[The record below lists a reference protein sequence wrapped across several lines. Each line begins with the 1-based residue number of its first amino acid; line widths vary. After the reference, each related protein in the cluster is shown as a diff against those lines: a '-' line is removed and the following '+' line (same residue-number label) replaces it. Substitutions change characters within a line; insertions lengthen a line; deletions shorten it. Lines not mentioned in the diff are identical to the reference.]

1 MKDLFK
7 GHHPWLLVLVIAV
20 DIFSALVIRHSILS
34 KGESEF
40 NANVFFCLIII
51 GGLALY
57 AILVEFISGK
67 DMPLIGENK
76 EKEEKVKAPTPQP
89 LATESSVE
97 QPTPSPEQAT
107 VSRDDLEKIMR
118 NVMADLKREVAVPS
132 GATISKD
139 EDGVVSVN
147 INEMKNSASELIQ
160 TREDAVY
167 RFACEYTIEV
177 LGSYVKQRDVP
188 TLLLRLGLFQKAST
202 PNWDP
207 RSTEE
212 IEAGGKI
219 RRIEVSA
226 PVEKWALLHYGWNM
240 GRLFGKQNN
249 FITHFLK
256 TTFHYHLDGLSDNQ
270 LPKKLKQ
277 NPLKGVIKIEERFD
291 NNFSIVEYRLSND
304 IQQSEVIEDTKA
316 SPISEYA
323 DPAPVAQTIETPHE
337 ETEPITPIQTENRP
351 VRMPPLYDDEER
363 LENDDEWENEDYDY
377 SNDEEDKEDE
387 EDEPMTDEEFDDF
400 IDRQMKKAKIQD
412 ALIMNFSPVKI
423 HQSQQISCRRSRFSP
438 L

>member
-57 AILVEFISGK
+57 AILVEFLSGK

-76 EKEEKVKAPTPQP
+76 GKEEKVKAPLPQP
-89 LATESSVE
+89 LATESSAE
-97 QPTPSPEQAT
+97 QTSPSPEQAT

-118 NVMADLKREVAVPS
+118 DVMADLKREVAVPI

-139 EDGVVSVN
+139 EDGIVSVN
-147 INEMKNSASELIQ
+147 INEMKNSASELVRTQ
-160 TREDAVY
+160 EDAKY
-167 RFACEYTIEV
+167 RFACEYTMKV
-177 LGSYVKQRDVP
+177 LGSYIKQRDVP
-188 TLLLRLGLFQKAST
+188 TLLFRLGLFQRAST

-207 RSTEE
+207 RSSED

-219 RRIEVSA
+219 QRIEVSA

-277 NPLKGVIKIEERFD
+277 NPLQGVIKIEERFD
-291 NNFSIVEYRLSND
+291 NNFSIEEYRLSND
-304 IQQSEVIEDTKA
+304 VQQSEVIEDTKA
-316 SPISEYA
+316 SHISEDA
-323 DPAPVAQTIETPHE
+323 EPAIVAQTIETPHG
-337 ETEPITPIQTENRP
+337 ETESITPIQTENRP
-351 VRMPPLYDDEER
+351 VRMPPLFEDEER
-363 LENDDEWENEDYDY
+363 PDDDDECDNEDYDY
-377 SNDEEDKEDE
+377 SNDDEEEDED
-387 EDEPMTDEEFDDF
+387 DEPMTEEEFDNF
-400 IDRQMKKAKIQD
+400 IDRQMKKGK
-412 ALIMNFSPVKI
+412 N
-423 HQSQQISCRRSRFSP
+423 SRC
-438 L
+438 LDNELLAG

>member
-57 AILVEFISGK
+57 AILVEFLSGR

-76 EKEEKVKAPTPQP
+76 EKEEKAKALITQPSTPDAPVSESTSQP
-89 LATESSVE
+89 ERSS
-97 QPTPSPEQAT
+97 

-118 NVMADLKREVAVPS
+118 DVMADLKREVAVPT
-132 GATISKD
+132 GATITKD
-139 EDGVVSVN
+139 EDGIVSVN
-147 INEMKNSASELIQ
+147 INEMKNSASELVRTQ
-160 TREDAVY
+160 EDAKY
-167 RFACEYTIEV
+167 RFACEYTMKV
-177 LGSYVKQRDVP
+177 LGSYIKQRDVP
-188 TLLLRLGLFQKAST
+188 TLLFRLGLFQRAST

-207 RSTEE
+207 RSSED
-212 IEAGGKI
+212 IEAGVKI
-219 RRIEVSA
+219 QRIEVSA

-277 NPLKGVIKIEERFD
+277 NPLQGVIKIEERFD
-291 NNFSIVEYRLSND
+291 NNFSIEEYRLSND
-304 IQQSEVIEDTKA
+304 VQQSEVLENTKA
-316 SPISEYA
+316 SPISEDA
-323 DPAPVAQTIETPHE
+323 EPATVAQTIETPHE
-337 ETEPITPIQTENRP
+337 GTAPITPIQTENRP
-351 VRMPPLYDDEER
+351 VRMPPLFEDEER
-363 LENDDEWENEDYDY
+363 PDDDDEWDNEDYDY
-377 SNDEEDKEDE
+377 SNDDDE
-387 EDEPMTDEEFDDF
+387 EDEDDEPMTEEEFDNF
-400 IDRQMKKAKIQD
+400 IERQMKKGK
-412 ALIMNFSPVKI
+412 N
-423 HQSQQISCRRSRFSP
+423 SRC
-438 L
+438 LDNELLAG

>member
-57 AILVEFISGK
+57 AILVEFLSGK

-76 EKEEKVKAPTPQP
+76 GKEEKVKAPLPQP
-89 LATESSVE
+89 LATESSAE
-97 QPTPSPEQAT
+97 QPSSSPEQAA

-118 NVMADLKREVAVPS
+118 DVMADLKHEVAVPA

-139 EDGVVSVN
+139 EDGIVSVN

-160 TREDAVY
+160 TREDAIY

-177 LGSYVKQRDVP
+177 LGSFVKQRDVP
-188 TLLLRLGLFQKAST
+188 TLLLKLGLFQKAST

-207 RSTEE
+207 RSSED

-219 RRIEVSA
+219 QRIEVSA
-226 PVEKWALLHYGWNM
+226 PVEKWALLHYGWNI

-277 NPLKGVIKIEERFD
+277 NPRKGVIKIEERFD
-291 NNFSIVEYRLSND
+291 NNFSIEEFRLSNEV
-304 IQQSEVIEDTKA
+304 QQPEVIEDTKA
-316 SPISEYA
+316 SHISE
-323 DPAPVAQTIETPHE
+323 DTGPTPGAQTIETPHE
-337 ETEPITPIQTENRP
+337 GAGSITPIQTENRP
-351 VRMPPLYDDEER
+351 VRMPPLFEDEER
-363 LENDDEWENEDYDY
+363 PDDDDDWDDEDYDY
-377 SNDEEDKEDE
+377 SKDDEIEDE
-387 EDEPMTDEEFDDF
+387 DDEPMTDAEFEEF
-400 IDRQMKKAKIQD
+400 INRKMKKGED
-412 ALIMNFSPVKI
+412 
-423 HQSQQISCRRSRFSP
+423 SRC
-438 L
+438 LDEELLAG

>member
-57 AILVEFISGK
+57 AILVEFLSGQ
-67 DMPLIGENK
+67 DMPLIGEK
-76 EKEEKVKAPTPQP
+76 KEEMVKVPVSRPI
-89 LATESSVE
+89 TEETSVG
-97 QPTPSPEQAT
+97 QTTVPPEQAT
-107 VSRDDLEKIMR
+107 VSRNDLEQIMR
-118 NVMADLKREVAVPS
+118 NVMSDLKREVAVPT
-132 GATISKD
+132 GATITKD
-139 EDGVVSVN
+139 EDGFVSVN
-147 INEMKNSASELIQ
+147 INEMKNSASELVRTQ
-160 TREDAVY
+160 EDAKY

-177 LGSYVKQRDVP
+177 LGSYIKQRDVP
-188 TLLLRLGLFQKAST
+188 TLLFRLGLFQRAST

-207 RSTEE
+207 RSSED
-212 IEAGGKI
+212 IEAGSKI
-219 RRIEVSA
+219 QRIEVSA

-277 NPLKGVIKIEERFD
+277 NPLQGVIKIEERFD
-291 NNFSIVEYRLSND
+291 KDFSVEDYSLEKDIAKQPAKVTTTPETTVTEKVETATIVETD
-304 IQQSEVIEDTKA
+304 EITPEKET
-316 SPISEYA
+316 
-323 DPAPVAQTIETPHE
+323 PVAPTK
-337 ETEPITPIQTENRP
+337 
-351 VRMPPLYDDEER
+351 VSLKDMDFMV
-363 LENDDEWENEDYDY
+363 ENEDY
-377 SNDEEDKEDE
+377 EDE
-387 EDEPMTDEEFDDF
+387 NPEAYNDADEYYEDDEDDEPFNEEEWE
-400 IDRQMKKAKIQD
+400 AYV
-412 ALIMNFSPVKI
+412 N
-423 HQSQQISCRRSRFSP
+423 RSLERGANSRC
-438 L
+438 LDQEYLAG

>member
-1 MKDLFK
+1 
-7 GHHPWLLVLVIAV
+7 
-20 DIFSALVIRHSILS
+20 
-34 KGESEF
+34 
-40 NANVFFCLIII
+40 
-51 GGLALY
+51 
-57 AILVEFISGK
+57 
-67 DMPLIGENK
+67 MPLIGENK
-76 EKEEKVKAPTPQP
+76 EKEEKAKALITQPSTPYAPVSKSTSQ
-89 LATESSVE
+89 
-97 QPTPSPEQAT
+97 PEQSS
-107 VSRDDLEKIMR
+107 VSRDDLEKIIR
-118 NVMADLKREVAVPS
+118 DVMADLKREVAVPA

-160 TREDAVY
+160 TREDAIY
-167 RFACEYTIEV
+167 RFACEYSIEV

-188 TLLLRLGLFQKAST
+188 TLLLKLGLFQKAST

-277 NPLKGVIKIEERFD
+277 NPRKGVIKIEERFD
-291 NNFSIVEYRLSND
+291 NNFSIEEYRLSND
-304 IQQSEVIEDTKA
+304 VQQSEAIEDTET
-316 SPISEYA
+316 SFISEDA
-323 DPAPVAQTIETPHE
+323 RSATVAQAIETPHE
-337 ETEPITPIQTENRP
+337 EADTITPIQTENRP
-351 VRMPPLYDDEER
+351 VRMPPLFEDEER
-363 LENDDEWENEDYDY
+363 PDDDDEWDNEDYDY
-377 SNDEEDKEDE
+377 SNDDGEDDED
-387 EDEPMTDEEFDDF
+387 DEPMTEEEFEDF
-400 IDRQMKKAKIQD
+400 IDRQMKKGK
-412 ALIMNFSPVKI
+412 N
-423 HQSQQISCRRSRFSP
+423 SRC
-438 L
+438 LDNELLAG

>member
-57 AILVEFISGK
+57 AILVEFLSGK

-97 QPTPSPEQAT
+97 QPTPSPEQAS
-107 VSRDDLEKIMR
+107 VSRDDLEQIMR
-118 NVMADLKREVAVPS
+118 NVMSDLKREVAVPT
-132 GATISKD
+132 GATITKD
-139 EDGVVSVN
+139 EDGIVSVN
-147 INEMKNSASELIQ
+147 INEMKNLASELVRTQ
-160 TREDAVY
+160 EDAKY
-167 RFACEYTIEV
+167 RFACEYTMKV
-177 LGSYVKQRDVP
+177 LGSYIKQRDVP
-188 TLLLRLGLFQKAST
+188 TLLFRLGLFQRAST

-207 RSTEE
+207 RSSED

-219 RRIEVSA
+219 QRIEVSA
-226 PVEKWALLHYGWNM
+226 PVEKWALLHYGWNI

-277 NPLKGVIKIEERFD
+277 NPLQGVIKIEERFD
-291 NNFSIVEYRLSND
+291 KDFSIEDYRLSND
-304 IQQSEVIEDTKA
+304 VQQSEGIENTKA
-316 SPISEYA
+316 SLISEDA
-323 DPAPVAQTIETPHE
+323 EPATVAQTIETPHE

-351 VRMPPLYDDEER
+351 VRMPPLFEGEER
-363 LENDDEWENEDYDY
+363 PDDDDEWDNEDYDY
-377 SNDEEDKEDE
+377 SNDDEEEDED
-387 EDEPMTDEEFDDF
+387 DEPMTEEEFEDF
-400 IDRQMKKAKIQD
+400 IDRQMKKGK
-412 ALIMNFSPVKI
+412 N
-423 HQSQQISCRRSRFSP
+423 SRC
-438 L
+438 LDNELLAG

>member
-20 DIFSALVIRHSILS
+20 DIFSALVIRYSILS

-57 AILVEFISGK
+57 AILVEFLSGK
-67 DMPLIGENK
+67 DMPLIGEKK
-76 EKEEKVKAPTPQP
+76 EKEEEVKAPPQP
-89 LATESSVE
+89 LAVESSVE
-97 QPTPSPEQAT
+97 QTTLSLEQT
-107 VSRDDLEKIMR
+107 SVSRDDLEKIMR
-118 NVMADLKREVAVPS
+118 DVMTDLKREVAVPT

-177 LGSYVKQRDVP
+177 LGSYIKQRDVP
-188 TLLLRLGLFQKAST
+188 MLLLRLGLFQKAST
-202 PNWDP
+202 PKWDP

-219 RRIEVSA
+219 RRIEVSS

-256 TTFHYHLDGLSDNQ
+256 STFHYHLDGLSDNQ

-277 NPLKGVIKIEERFD
+277 NPLQGVIKIEERFG
-291 NNFSIVEYRLSND
+291 NNFSIEEYRLSND
-304 IQQSEVIEDTKA
+304 VQQSEVTEGTKA
-316 SPISEYA
+316 SLISEDA
-323 DPAPVAQTIETPHE
+323 EPATVAQTIETPHE
-337 ETEPITPIQTENRP
+337 ETEPITPIQTDNRP
-351 VRMPPLYDDEER
+351 VRMPPLFEDEER
-363 LENDDEWENEDYDY
+363 PDDDDEWDNEDYDY
-377 SNDEEDKEDE
+377 SNDDGEDDED
-387 EDEPMTDEEFDDF
+387 DEPMTEEEFENF
-400 IDRQMKKAKIQD
+400 IDRQMKKGK
-412 ALIMNFSPVKI
+412 N
-423 HQSQQISCRRSRFSP
+423 SRC
-438 L
+438 LDNELLAG

>member
-57 AILVEFISGK
+57 AILVEFLSGK

-97 QPTPSPEQAT
+97 QPTPSPEQAA
-107 VSRDDLEKIMR
+107 VSRDDLEQIMR
-118 NVMADLKREVAVPS
+118 NVMSDLKREVAVPT

-139 EDGVVSVN
+139 EDGIVSVN

-188 TLLLRLGLFQKAST
+188 TLLLKLGLFHKAST

-226 PVEKWALLHYGWNM
+226 PVEKWALLHYG
-240 GRLFGKQNN
+240 
-249 FITHFLK
+249 
-256 TTFHYHLDGLSDNQ
+256 
-270 LPKKLKQ
+270 
-277 NPLKGVIKIEERFD
+277 
-291 NNFSIVEYRLSND
+291 
-304 IQQSEVIEDTKA
+304 
-316 SPISEYA
+316 
-323 DPAPVAQTIETPHE
+323 
-337 ETEPITPIQTENRP
+337 
-351 VRMPPLYDDEER
+351 
-363 LENDDEWENEDYDY
+363 
-377 SNDEEDKEDE
+377 
-387 EDEPMTDEEFDDF
+387 
-400 IDRQMKKAKIQD
+400 
-412 ALIMNFSPVKI
+412 
-423 HQSQQISCRRSRFSP
+423 
-438 L
+438 

>member
-57 AILVEFISGK
+57 AILVEFLSGR

-76 EKEEKVKAPTPQP
+76 KKEEQVKAPSPQP
-89 LATESSVE
+89 LATEPTVE
-97 QPTPSPEQAT
+97 QPSPSPEQAA

-118 NVMADLKREVAVPS
+118 DVMADLKSEVAVPT
-132 GATISKD
+132 GATITKD
-139 EDGVVSVN
+139 EDGIVSVN
-147 INEMKNSASELIQ
+147 INEMKNSASKIVRTQ
-160 TREDAVY
+160 EDAKY
-167 RFACEYTIEV
+167 RFACEYTMKV
-177 LGSYVKQRDVP
+177 LGSYIKQRDVP
-188 TLLLRLGLFQKAST
+188 TLLFRLGLFQRAST
-202 PNWDP
+202 PKWDP
-207 RSTEE
+207 RSSDD

-219 RRIEVSA
+219 QRIEVSA
-226 PVEKWALLHYGWNM
+226 PVEKWALLNYGWNM

-277 NPLKGVIKIEERFD
+277 NPLQGVIKIEERFD
-291 NNFSIVEYRLSND
+291 KDCS
-304 IQQSEVIEDTKA
+304 IEDFSLSK
-316 SPISEYA
+316 
-323 DPAPVAQTIETPHE
+323 DVAEQPDNIATTSVPTVTVKEETESVAETIETTHE
-337 ETEPITPIQTENRP
+337 KTEAVVPANENP
-351 VRMPPLYDDEER
+351 KNIDL
-363 LENDDEWENEDYDY
+363 L
-377 SNDEEDKEDE
+377 EEDKEEFDE
-387 EDEPMTDEEFDDF
+387 DYESYDDANDDYEDFYNEDEDNDEPMSDDEWNEFVL
-400 IDRQMKKAKIQD
+400 RQMERNADPQKLSVD
-412 ALIMNFSPVKI
+412 NLL
-423 HQSQQISCRRSRFSP
+423 R
-438 L
+438 

>member
-1 MKDLFK
+1 
-7 GHHPWLLVLVIAV
+7 
-20 DIFSALVIRHSILS
+20 
-34 KGESEF
+34 
-40 NANVFFCLIII
+40 
-51 GGLALY
+51 
-57 AILVEFISGK
+57 
-67 DMPLIGENK
+67 MPLIGENK
-76 EKEEKVKAPTPQP
+76 GKEEKVKAPSPQP
-89 LATESSVE
+89 LATKSSVE
-97 QPTPSPEQAT
+97 LPSPSPEQAA

-118 NVMADLKREVAVPS
+118 NVMSDLKREVAVPT

-139 EDGVVSVN
+139 EDGIVSVN

-188 TLLLRLGLFQKAST
+188 TLPLKLGLFQKAST

-277 NPLKGVIKIEERFD
+277 NPRKGVIKIEERFD
-291 NNFSIVEYRLSND
+291 NNFSIEEYRLSNEV
-304 IQQSEVIEDTKA
+304 QQSEVIVDTKT
-316 SPISEYA
+316 SFISEDA
-323 DPAPVAQTIETPHE
+323 GPETVAQAIETPHE
-337 ETEPITPIQTENRP
+337 EADPITPIQTENRP
-351 VRMPPLYDDEER
+351 VRMPPLFEDEER
-363 LENDDEWENEDYDY
+363 PDDDDEWDNEDYDY
-377 SNDEEDKEDE
+377 SNDDGEDDED
-387 EDEPMTDEEFDDF
+387 DEPMTEEEFENF
-400 IDRQMKKAKIQD
+400 IDRQMKKGK
-412 ALIMNFSPVKI
+412 N
-423 HQSQQISCRRSRFSP
+423 SRC
-438 L
+438 LDNELLAG

>member
-57 AILVEFISGK
+57 AILVEFLSGR
-67 DMPLIGENK
+67 DMPLIGENRK
-76 EKEEKVKAPTPQP
+76 KEEQVKAPSPQP
-89 LATESSVE
+89 LATEPTVE
-97 QPTPSPEQAT
+97 QPSPSPEQAA

-118 NVMADLKREVAVPS
+118 DVMADLKSEVAVPT
-132 GATISKD
+132 GATITKD
-139 EDGVVSVN
+139 EDGIVSVN
-147 INEMKNSASELIQ
+147 INEMKNSASEIVRTQ
-160 TREDAVY
+160 EDAKY
-167 RFACEYTIEV
+167 RFACEYTMKV
-177 LGSYVKQRDVP
+177 LGSYIKQRDVP
-188 TLLLRLGLFQKAST
+188 TLLFRLGLFQRAST
-202 PNWDP
+202 PKWDP
-207 RSTEE
+207 RSSDD

-219 RRIEVSA
+219 QRIEVSA

-277 NPLKGVIKIEERFD
+277 NPLLGVIKIEERFD
-291 NNFSIVEYRLSND
+291 KDCSVEDYS
-304 IQQSEVIEDTKA
+304 
-316 SPISEYA
+316 
-323 DPAPVAQTIETPHE
+323 
-337 ETEPITPIQTENRP
+337 
-351 VRMPPLYDDEER
+351 
-363 LENDDEWENEDYDY
+363 LENDVAKQPANITTTPETTVTEKVETATIVETVETTPEKETPVAPTKVPPNDKDYMAENEDY
-377 SNDEEDKEDE
+377 EDKESDSYNDADE
-387 EDEPMTDEEFDDF
+387 YYEDDEDDEPFNEEEWE
-400 IDRQMKKAKIQD
+400 AYV
-412 ALIMNFSPVKI
+412 N
-423 HQSQQISCRRSRFSP
+423 RSLERGANSRC
-438 L
+438 LDQEYLAG

>member
-57 AILVEFISGK
+57 AILVEFLSGK
-67 DMPLIGENK
+67 DTPLIGENK
-76 EKEEKVKAPTPQP
+76 EKEEKVKTPSQP
-89 LATESSVE
+89 LAPESSSE
-97 QPTPSPEQAT
+97 QTPPSLEQT
-107 VSRDDLEKIMR
+107 SVSRDDLEQIMR
-118 NVMADLKREVAVPS
+118 NVMSDLKREVAVPT
-132 GATISKD
+132 GATITKD
-139 EDGVVSVN
+139 EDGIVSVN
-147 INEMKNSASELIQ
+147 INEMKNSASELVRTQ
-160 TREDAVY
+160 EDAKY
-167 RFACEYTIEV
+167 RFACEYTMKV
-177 LGSYVKQRDVP
+177 LGSYIKQRDVP
-188 TLLLRLGLFQKAST
+188 TLLFRLGLFQRAST

-207 RSTEE
+207 RSSED

-219 RRIEVSA
+219 QRIEVSA

-277 NPLKGVIKIEERFD
+277 NPLQGVIKIEERFD
-291 NNFSIVEYRLSND
+291 NNFSIEEYRLSND
-304 IQQSEVIEDTKA
+304 VQQSEVIEDTKA
-316 SPISEYA
+316 SAISEDA
-323 DPAPVAQTIETPHE
+323 GPATVAQAIETPHE
-337 ETEPITPIQTENRP
+337 EANPITPIQTENRP
-351 VRMPPLYDDEER
+351 VRMPPLFEYEER
-363 LENDDEWENEDYDY
+363 PDDDDEWDNEDYDY
-377 SNDEEDKEDE
+377 SNDDGEDDED
-387 EDEPMTDEEFDDF
+387 DEPMTEEEFEKF
-400 IDRQMKKAKIQD
+400 IDRQMKKGK
-412 ALIMNFSPVKI
+412 N
-423 HQSQQISCRRSRFSP
+423 SRC
-438 L
+438 LDNELLAG

>member
-57 AILVEFISGK
+57 AILVEFLSGQ
-67 DMPLIGENK
+67 DMPLIGEKK

-97 QPTPSPEQAT
+97 QPTPSSGQAA
-107 VSRDDLEKIMR
+107 VSRDDLEQIMR
-118 NVMADLKREVAVPS
+118 NVMSDLKREVAVPT
-132 GATISKD
+132 GTTITKD
-139 EDGVVSVN
+139 EDGIVSVN
-147 INEMKNSASELIQ
+147 INEMKNSASELVRTQ
-160 TREDAVY
+160 EDAKY
-167 RFACEYTIEV
+167 RFACEYTMKV
-177 LGSYVKQRDVP
+177 LGSYIKQRDVP
-188 TLLLRLGLFQKAST
+188 TLLFRLGLFQRAST

-207 RSTEE
+207 RSSED

-219 RRIEVSA
+219 QRIEVSA

-277 NPLKGVIKIEERFD
+277 NPLQGVIKIEERFD
-291 NNFSIVEYRLSND
+291 NNFSIEEYRLSND
-304 IQQSEVIEDTKA
+304 VQQSEVLENTKA
-316 SPISEYA
+316 GPISEYA
-323 DPAPVAQTIETPHE
+323 DPAPMAQTIETPYE
-337 ETEPITPIQTENRP
+337 ETEPIAPTQTENRP
-351 VRMPPLYDDEER
+351 VRIPPLFEDEER
-363 LENDDEWENEDYDY
+363 PDDDDECDNEDYDN

-400 IDRQMKKAKIQD
+400 IDRQMKKGKNSKCLNNELLAG
-412 ALIMNFSPVKI
+412 
-423 HQSQQISCRRSRFSP
+423 
-438 L
+438 

>member
-57 AILVEFISGK
+57 AILVEFLSGK

-76 EKEEKVKAPTPQP
+76 GKEEKVKAPLPQP
-89 LATESSVE
+89 LATESLAE
-97 QPTPSPEQAT
+97 QTSPSPEQAT

-118 NVMADLKREVAVPS
+118 DVMADLKREVAVPI

-139 EDGVVSVN
+139 EDGIVSVN
-147 INEMKNSASELIQ
+147 INEMKNSASELVRTQ
-160 TREDAVY
+160 EDAKY
-167 RFACEYTIEV
+167 RFACEYTMKV
-177 LGSYVKQRDVP
+177 LGSYIKQRDVP
-188 TLLLRLGLFQKAST
+188 TLLFRLGLFQRAST

-207 RSTEE
+207 RSSED
-212 IEAGGKI
+212 IEAEGKI
-219 RRIEVSA
+219 QRIEVSA

-277 NPLKGVIKIEERFD
+277 NPLQGVIKIEERFD
-291 NNFSIVEYRLSND
+291 NNFSIEEYRLSND
-304 IQQSEVIEDTKA
+304 VQQSEVIEDTKA
-316 SPISEYA
+316 SHISEDA
-323 DPAPVAQTIETPHE
+323 EPAIVAQTIETPHG

-351 VRMPPLYDDEER
+351 VRMPPLFEDEER
-363 LENDDEWENEDYDY
+363 PDDDDECDNEDYDY
-377 SNDEEDKEDE
+377 SNDDEEEDED
-387 EDEPMTDEEFDDF
+387 DEPMTEEEFDNF
-400 IDRQMKKAKIQD
+400 IDRQMKKGK
-412 ALIMNFSPVKI
+412 N
-423 HQSQQISCRRSRFSP
+423 SRC
-438 L
+438 LDNELLAG

>member
-57 AILVEFISGK
+57 AILVEFLSGK

-76 EKEEKVKAPTPQP
+76 EKEEKVKAPSPQP
-89 LATESSVE
+89 LATESSVK
-97 QPTPSPEQAT
+97 QPSPEQAA

-118 NVMADLKREVAVPS
+118 DVMADLKREVAVPT

-139 EDGVVSVN
+139 EDGIVSVN

-188 TLLLRLGLFQKAST
+188 TLLLKLGLFQKAST

-277 NPLKGVIKIEERFD
+277 NPRRGVIKIEERFD
-291 NNFSIVEYRLSND
+291 NNFSIEEYRLSNEV
-304 IQQSEVIEDTKA
+304 QQSEVIEDTKA
-316 SPISEYA
+316 SPTSEDA
-323 DPAPVAQTIETPHE
+323 EPAPGAQTIETPHE
-337 ETEPITPIQTENRP
+337 EAGPINPIQTENRP
-351 VRMPPLYDDEER
+351 VRMPPLFEDEERPDDDDDWDDEE
-363 LENDDEWENEDYDY
+363 YDY
-377 SNDEEDKEDE
+377 SKDDEIEDE
-387 EDEPMTDEEFDDF
+387 DDEPMTDAEFEEF
-400 IDRQMKKAKIQD
+400 INRKMKKGED
-412 ALIMNFSPVKI
+412 
-423 HQSQQISCRRSRFSP
+423 SRC
-438 L
+438 LDEELLAG